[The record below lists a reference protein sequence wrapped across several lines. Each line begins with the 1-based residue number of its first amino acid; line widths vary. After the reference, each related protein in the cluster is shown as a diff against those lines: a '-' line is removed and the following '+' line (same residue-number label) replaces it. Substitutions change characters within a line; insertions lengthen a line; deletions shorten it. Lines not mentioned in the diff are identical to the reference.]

1 MAMSVMKFS
10 NNNKIKQQE
19 EMICLY
25 PINKEPVNV
34 RFLFASIV
42 CHLEGIGEDRNLIA
56 QIASY
61 SNCVNRFLI

>member
-10 NNNKIKQQE
+10 NNDKIKQQE
-19 EMICLY
+19 KMICLC

-42 CHLEGIGEDRNLIA
+42 CHLEGNGEDRNLIA
-56 QIASY
+56 
-61 SNCVNRFLI
+61 